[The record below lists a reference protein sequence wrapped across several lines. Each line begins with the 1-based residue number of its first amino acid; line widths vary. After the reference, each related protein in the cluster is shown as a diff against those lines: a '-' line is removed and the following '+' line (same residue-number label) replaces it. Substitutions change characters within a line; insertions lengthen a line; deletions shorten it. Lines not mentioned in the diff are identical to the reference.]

1 MLEDAALAR
10 FLQIFAAAKSSATAT
25 PSAGH
30 GLAIDQSGLYSAEV
44 WRLSRSL
51 QIASVL
57 GDAPAEA
64 AIMADRIARQ
74 AGDQRCVPLDDIA
87 AWEAAILWAMNQD
100 TIDPRF
106 QNGQW
111 YARQQQVGEACRRL
125 RQQGYEVTVGAYGPD
140 VSTKSRHAIQGKID
154 RLVSLVGGVETLS
167 QICRVLKDQN
177 LIHDGMWLFGDQVPG
192 VSQTKFPTLPYGW
205 LFSLGLKHAGRPS
218 SPRKPAIA
226 WKTLATLAI
235 DYAASLDCQR
245 YSQMEELNLHPS
257 AFHRTLRDSLVWR
270 EVFTLPQV
278 PAQVV
283 TRIRAILRDE
293 LTLAD
298 QAQLGVRIDA
308 LFGEIEAVLA
318 GSADDRPTVRP
329 RETTERHLPTLW
341 RLAKGTIGRV
351 NPSYLDPLT
360 ASTNQDALI
369 LFERGQQQVLTLP
382 RSMVAAAAC
391 ETVFKLIWSKL
402 ERKRASDVVGK
413 TFEKAIA
420 RACQGK
426 APLVVASRTYEVGK
440 QSFELDAATRE
451 DNKIVLIETKA
462 KSLTS
467 KARLGDMF
475 AFFSDY
481 ADSFLAMLEQLARH
495 ERHFSEGSSP
505 LSETGDNI
513 ADIRLLK
520 VAVSPLS
527 YGPLSD
533 KVLTGNAL
541 RALAMA
547 TLHAKNGDDP
557 AAVKAVG
564 KINAAVRSTV
574 AEIAL
579 SAPRRDGLLDLH
591 AYLIDVF
598 WLDLGQVLYV
608 LDRSHTAWDAFAPLK
623 NITYSTRDFWTEV
636 AFADR
641 GYLTKDRWRPIS
653 DGSPLVVS
661 RGGRE

>member
-1 MLEDAALAR
+1 MLEDGDLAR
-10 FLQIFAAAKSSATAT
+10 FLQIFAAAKSSAAAG
-25 PSAGH
+25 PSDGP
-30 GLAIDQSGLYSAEV
+30 GLAIDQSGLYSTEV

-74 AGDQRCVPLDDIA
+74 AGDQRCVPLDDMA
-87 AWEAAILWAMNQD
+87 AWEGAILWALNRD
-100 TIDPRF
+100 TIDPGF

-125 RQQGYEVTVGAYGPD
+125 RQQGYEVTVGAYGPNL
-140 VSTKSRHAIQGKID
+140 SAKSCHAIQGKID
-154 RLVSLVGGVETLS
+154 SLVSLVGGVETLS
-167 QICRVLKDQN
+167 QVYQILKDQN
-177 LIHDGMWLFGDQVPG
+177 LIHDGIWLFGDQVPG
-192 VSQTKFPTLPYGW
+192 VFQTKFPTLPYGW

-218 SPRKPAIA
+218 SPPKPAIA

-245 YSQMEELNLHPS
+245 YSQYEEFNLHPS
-257 AFHRTLRDSLVWR
+257 AFHRTLRDSLIWR

-283 TRIRAILRDE
+283 TRIWAILRDE
-293 LTLAD
+293 LTPAD

-318 GSADDRPTVRP
+318 GTADDKPTVRP
-329 RETTERHLPTLW
+329 REATERQLPTLW
-341 RLAKGTIGRV
+341 RLAKGTVGRV

-360 ASTNQDALI
+360 ASTRNQDALI
-369 LFERGQQQVLTLP
+369 LFERGRQQVLTLP
-382 RSMVAAAAC
+382 RAMAAAAAC

-402 ERKRASDVVGK
+402 ERKRASNIVGK

-420 RACQGK
+420 RACQGN
-426 APLVVASRTYEVGK
+426 APLVVANRTYEVGK
-440 QSFELDAATRE
+440 QNFELDAATRE

-467 KARLGDMF
+467 KARSGDIF

-481 ADSFLAMLEQLARH
+481 ADSFLALLEQLARH
-495 ERHFSEGSSP
+495 ERHFREGVSP

-533 KVLTGNAL
+533 KVLAGNAL
-541 RALAMA
+541 RALATA

-564 KINAAVRSTV
+564 KFNATVRSTV

-579 SAPRRDGLLDLH
+579 SAPKRDGLLDLH

-641 GYLTKDRWRPIS
+641 GDLTKDRWRPIS
-653 DGSPLVVS
+653 DGTELGAPP
-661 RGGRE
+661 